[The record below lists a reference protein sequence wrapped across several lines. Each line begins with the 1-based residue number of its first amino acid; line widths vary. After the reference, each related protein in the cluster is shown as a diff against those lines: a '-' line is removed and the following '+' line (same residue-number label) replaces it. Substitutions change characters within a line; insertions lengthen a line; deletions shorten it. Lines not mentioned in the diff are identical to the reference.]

1 MSSGLIG
8 SLINPAMLGRN
19 DGIQR
24 DNSQVVERVAPAD
37 QPMRDS
43 GQTPE
48 LPRSVNRAG
57 PKDMQAMS
65 QYEAF
70 SAQPLAGAGV
80 GFSAV
85 V

>member
-1 MSSGLIG
+1 MSGGLIG

-24 DNSQVVERVAPAD
+24 DNTAVVERSAPVN
-37 QPMRDS
+37 QPLRDS
-43 GQTPE
+43 AQTPE
-48 LPRSVNRAG
+48 LPRTVNRSG
-57 PKDMQAMS
+57 PRDMQAMS

-70 SAQPLAGAGV
+70 SAQSLAGAGV

>member
-8 SLINPAMLGRN
+8 SSINPAMLGRN
-19 DGIQR
+19 EGIQR
-24 DNSQVVERVAPAD
+24 GNSQVVERVAPVN
-37 QPMRDS
+37 QPTRDF

-48 LPRSVNRAG
+48 LPRSVNRSG

>member
-8 SLINPAMLGRN
+8 SLINPAMLGKN
-19 DGIQR
+19 GGIQR
-24 DNSQVVERVAPAD
+24 GDTAVVDRVAPVD
-37 QPMRDS
+37 QPQRDS

-48 LPRSVNRAG
+48 LPRTVNRSG
-57 PKDMQAMS
+57 PRDMQAMS